1 MSYAGLTYS
10 ELSTRFSE
18 LRQAVIGDRR
28 APHKP
33 LLVLLMLGRY
43 QQGNY
48 TPLKFADAQTK
59 LAALIGEF
67 GPPARSPNFIDPFW
81 RLQNDQIWRV
91 ESPSG
96 ARIAETIAPPNIGI
110 LVDQNARGALCL
122 ILLRR

>member
-10 ELSTRFSE
+10 ELSARFSE

-43 QQGNY
+43 QRGNY
-48 TPLKFADAQTK
+48 SALTFADAQTQ
-59 LAALIGEF
+59 LASLLAEF
-67 GPPARSPNFIDPFW
+67 GPPARIPKVLDPFW

-91 ESPSG
+91 ESASG
-96 ARIAETIAPPNIGI
+96 GRIS
-110 LVDQNARGALCL
+110 
-122 ILLRR
+122 